1 LKLKYLRKVLGA
13 IDAASDW
20 AGRLSAVLIPAMM
33 LVMTWEVV
41 ARYLLKQP
49 TIWAMEIS
57 QYFFLATTV
66 LGGGYLLLHGG
77 HVSVGILY
85 NRLNTRTQAVVS
97 VVTSLFFYFFILALL
112 RSTWVTMVEA
122 VVDLDHS
129 PTYWGPPIYPV
140 YCVMSLGIVLTLM
153 QGLAKMIRD
162 LITAITG
169 KKELS
174 ARVAGSEQGQDP

>member
-1 LKLKYLRKVLGA
+1 MKLKYLRQVLGA

-20 AGRLSAVLIPAMM
+20 AGRLSAFLIPAMM

-41 ARYLLKQP
+41 ARYVLKQP

-57 QYFFLATTV
+57 QYFFLTTTV

-77 HVSVGILY
+77 HVNVGILY
-85 NRLNTRTQAVVS
+85 GRLNTRTRAIVNVA
-97 VVTSLFFYFFILALL
+97 TSLFFFFFIFALL
-112 RSTWVTMVEA
+112 RSTWVTTVEA
-122 VVDLDHS
+122 VVDLEHS

-140 YCVMSLGIVLTLM
+140 YCIMSLGIVLILM
-153 QGLAKMIRD
+153 QGVAKMVRN
-162 LITAITG
+162 LITVITG

-174 ARVAGSEQGQDP
+174 ERVAGTGQGQDP

>member
-1 LKLKYLRKVLGA
+1 MKLKYLRQVLGA

-20 AGRLSAVLIPAMM
+20 TGRLSAFLIPAMM

-57 QYFFLATTV
+57 QYFFLSTTV

-77 HVSVGILY
+77 HVNVGILY
-85 NRLNTRTQAVVS
+85 GRLNTRLRAIVNIA
-97 VVTSLFFYFFILALL
+97 TSLFFFFFVFALL
-112 RSTWVTMVEA
+112 RSTWVATVEA
-122 VVDLDHS
+122 VVNLEHS

-140 YCVMSLGIVLTLM
+140 YCIMSLGVVLLLM
-153 QGLAKMIRD
+153 QGVAKMVRD

-169 KKELS
+169 REELS
-174 ARVAGSEQGQDP
+174 ARVAGTGQGQDP